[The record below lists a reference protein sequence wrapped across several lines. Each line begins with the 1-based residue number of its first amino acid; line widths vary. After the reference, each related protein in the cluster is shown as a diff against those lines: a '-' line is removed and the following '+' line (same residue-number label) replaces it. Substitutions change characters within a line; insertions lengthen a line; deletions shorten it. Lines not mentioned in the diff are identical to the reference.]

1 MATTTIHQCTVTVK
15 LPDGAKVKATYKD
28 VRLFFQQLR
37 WGGKL
42 KKKILN
48 KIA

>member
-1 MATTTIHQCTVTVK
+1 MATINQCVVTVK
-15 LPDGAKVKATYKD
+15 LPDGSKVKAKYND
-28 VRLFFQQLR
+28 VRQFFQQLR
-37 WGGKL
+37 YGGKL

>member
-1 MATTTIHQCTVTVK
+1 MATTTIHGCTVTVR
-15 LPDGAKVKATYKD
+15 LPDGTKIKAKYKD
-28 VRLFFQQLR
+28 PRQFFQQLR